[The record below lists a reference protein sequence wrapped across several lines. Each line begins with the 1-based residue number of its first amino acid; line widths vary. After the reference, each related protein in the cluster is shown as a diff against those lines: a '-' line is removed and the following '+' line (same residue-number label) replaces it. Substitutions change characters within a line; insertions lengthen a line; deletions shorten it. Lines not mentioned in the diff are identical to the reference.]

1 MIARVKL
8 RTIAIALSLGYTVV
22 RVTVVHATLAGY
34 GINPWVF
41 FLIDAITGILYVLG
55 IEQLILAMDRR
66 RKASG
71 SKILVWS
78 IIAIASFAL
87 PYLYLFTASRELPL
101 GFTIGLGIIVLLFLV
116 NALLSFG
123 RRVYRR
129 PR

>member
-22 RVTVVHATLAGY
+22 RVTVVHATLASY